1 MIDIENYS
9 SVENSNYFRK
19 TNRWIKAIKIANKEK
34 KSIIA
39 ERCWF
44 NCGSQVWIYIVK
56 YNTGC
61 RTFLTEKIYTFCN
74 KFNLKRNSRCIE
86 KLCLPRFICY
96 TFLINDNIFDIPDV
110 NLINYLFKNYESSIK
125 NITYF
130 HDYNLN
136 YC

>member
-1 MIDIENYS
+1 MQIC
-9 SVENSNYFRK
+9 F
-19 TNRWIKAIKIANKEK
+19 
-34 KSIIA
+34 SIISHPA
-39 ERCWF
+39 D
-44 NCGSQVWIYIVK
+44 NAILG
-56 YNTGC
+56 
-61 RTFLTEKIYTFCN
+61 
-74 KFNLKRNSRCIE
+74 RCIE